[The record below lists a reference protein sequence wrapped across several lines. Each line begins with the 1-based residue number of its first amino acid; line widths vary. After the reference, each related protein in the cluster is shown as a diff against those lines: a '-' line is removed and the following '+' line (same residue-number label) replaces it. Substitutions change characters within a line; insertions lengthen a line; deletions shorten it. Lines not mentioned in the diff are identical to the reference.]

1 MLNILIVDDSLSNQ
15 LVLESL
21 LENYA
26 EEHGAEFSVDVAM
39 NGKDAIDHC
48 EAILYD
54 IIFMDIMM
62 PIMNG
67 IDATEIIHKS
77 SPSTIIVAVSALND
91 VENEKKILR
100 AGAED
105 YIHKPINQELF
116 ISRLLNYIS
125 LINFRK
131 SKALA
136 CSAGVHNCINKN
148 IYTRKTNFDIFTED
162 NLAEF
167 WEYYLMDHQGGKEL
181 VDLIRTFHEIGI
193 LALSKKIFPKIWVEY
208 TKDSTYFTMAGLENI
223 SEQGLRKLLK
233 THIENLQSRI
243 VENVFTVVISN
254 QLLMK
259 SNTPIED
266 EVVEQQVITQVAT
279 IKENEQ
285 IIAPAQP
292 QETPVKV
299 EKHSGNRVFNYMSD
313 EDLLDIKEYLAKLNS
328 LLIVVAQ
335 GDVEYEEVVEIA
347 SYLDAMSKIS
357 TMYSESYS
365 IGMALSNFSREIFE
379 NIEIFQEK
387 SSSLGQLCIAF
398 GQDIRE
404 WIRLIFEDGAP
415 SVNCMDESIIFNSL
429 MLCQMLNDT
438 ASSTPVLSID
448 DIFDF

>member
-15 LVLESL
+15 LVVESL
-21 LENYA
+21 LDNYC
-26 EEHGAEFSVDVAM
+26 EERGVEMSVDVAM

-62 PIMNG
+62 PVMNG

-77 SPSTIIVAVSALND
+77 NPSSIIVAVSALND
-91 VENEKKILR
+91 AENEKKILR

-105 YIHKPINQELF
+105 YIHKPINHDLF
-116 ISRLLNYIS
+116 ISRLVNYIS

-131 SKALA
+131 SKALGF
-136 CSAGVHNCINKN
+136 SSGVYNCINKN
-148 IYTRKTNFDIFTED
+148 IYTRKTSFEISTED

-208 TKDSTYFTMAGLENI
+208 TKDSTYFTMNGLENI
-223 SEQGLRKLLK
+223 SEQGLKKLLK
-233 THIENLQSRI
+233 THIENLQFRI
-243 VENVFTVVISN
+243 IEDTFTVVIPN

-259 SNTPIED
+259 NNTPIEV
-266 EVVEQQVITQVAT
+266 EVIEKQVTTQVA
-279 IKENEQ
+279 IVEENEQ
-285 IIAPAQP
+285 IIAQVKP
-292 QETPVKV
+292 QETAVKV
-299 EKHSGNRVFNYMSD
+299 EKYSGNSVFNYMSN

-328 LLIVVAQ
+328 LLIIVAQ

-379 NIEIFQEK
+379 NIEIFQNK

-438 ASSTPVLSID
+438 AVSTPMLSID